1 MSSLGELWD
10 SLCRVGLEALA
21 PNLVRHSVTSINQL
35 VLKAEE
41 LHKAGLL
48 CWQLVEAIL
57 ASASSLAA
65 GPAEE
70 QPEPSRPSE
79 INGQPAGLEAAKPNQ
94 KQKSLQALDRDV
106 LARSTITQP
115 WRPGF
120 GHT

>member
-41 LHKAGLL
+41 LHEAGLL

-57 ASASSLAA
+57 ASASSLSC
-65 GPAEE
+65 
-70 QPEPSRPSE
+70 QRKSSPSPHVPVRSMA
-79 INGQPAGLEAAKPNQ
+79 N
-94 KQKSLQALDRDV
+94 LQAWRLPNPTRN
-106 LARSTITQP
+106 RSLCRPLTGMS
-115 WRPGF
+115 WRGPL
-120 GHT
+120 